1 MLPRILFLDACVL
14 YPTQTRDL
22 FMRLA
27 LEGLVRLKWSQRV
40 QEEWIRNFL
49 QKRPDLGPEQ
59 VERIRAMPAK
69 MEAALKPHEP
79 LVEGYEHL
87 VAKVHLPDEDDRHVV
102 AATHWGG
109 AEAILTFNLHDF
121 PEEDLARFD
130 LVALHPDAFLMELA
144 DALIREN
151 AVPGTILKILRNQRG
166 QLRNPPLEVP
176 AFLESLRKA
185 GLTAFARLLHAFAS
199 EL

>member
-59 VERIRAMPAK
+59 VERVRAMPAK

-87 VAKVHLPDEDDRHVV
+87 VAEVHLPDEDDCHVV
-102 AATHWGG
+102 AAAHWGG

-130 LVALHPDAFLMELA
+130 LVALHPDAFLVELA

-166 QLRNPPLEVP
+166 QLRNPPLEAP

-185 GLTAFARLLHAFAS
+185 GLTAFARLLRAFAS